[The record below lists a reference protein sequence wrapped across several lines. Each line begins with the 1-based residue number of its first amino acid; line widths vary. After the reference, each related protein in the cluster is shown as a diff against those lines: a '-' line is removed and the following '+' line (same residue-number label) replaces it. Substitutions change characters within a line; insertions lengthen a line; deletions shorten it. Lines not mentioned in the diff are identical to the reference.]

1 MTDAVAAVEFKIG
14 AAVVTA
20 HDAMTVT
27 TTVTPATCVMSGSAV
42 QSASSG
48 VATYS
53 GVTFTGH
60 IGVCTMTFVGKFTST
75 GTPASTN
82 QHPAAVVRTVIAS
95 SMIFDGS
102 LSPVFP
108 ATTLVGGT
116 GYTFTGVVLCCAR
129 AAASCT
135 PPRARRF
142 ERMPCLD

>member
-1 MTDAVAAVEFKIG
+1 MFKIG
-14 AAVVTA
+14 TDVVTA

-27 TTVTPATCVMSGSAV
+27 TTVTAAVAPATCVLSGNAAMSAEL
-42 QSASSG
+42 G

-53 GVTFTGH
+53 GVTFTGY

-82 QHPAAVVRTVIAS
+82 QLPAAEVRTVIAS
-95 SMIFDGS
+95 SMVIGTA
-102 LSPVFP
+102 LP
-108 ATTLVGGT
+108 ATPLVGGT

-129 AAASCT
+129 AAACCT